1 MRTSPVT
8 ILCRSGQR
16 SRLVTANIALRQYA
30 TDFFRALA
38 QLSAGSMLPLTA
50 ADLLAKVIVGS
61 ALEHMDLDRLIQ
73 QIGPEVAA
81 RIHTGQESVDDVA
94 VALHKALQFQSVPAL
109 SLYENHF

>member
-1 MRTSPVT
+1 
-8 ILCRSGQR
+8 
-16 SRLVTANIALRQYA
+16 
-30 TDFFRALA
+30 
-38 QLSAGSMLPLTA
+38 MLPLTT

-109 SLYENHF
+109 ALDALVLTNQSNSQEHKYEAIDY

>member
-1 MRTSPVT
+1 
-8 ILCRSGQR
+8 
-16 SRLVTANIALRQYA
+16 
-30 TDFFRALA
+30 
-38 QLSAGSMLPLTA
+38 MLPLTA

-94 VALHKALQFQSVPAL
+94 VALHKALQFQSGAFRNL
-109 SLYENHF
+109 AERFGLTDSYE

>member
-1 MRTSPVT
+1 
-8 ILCRSGQR
+8 
-16 SRLVTANIALRQYA
+16 
-30 TDFFRALA
+30 
-38 QLSAGSMLPLTA
+38 MLPLTA

-94 VALHKALQFQSVPAL
+94 VALHKALQFQSVSDLRYRRATL
-109 SLYENHF
+109 LIVTSSVGTRVQSSSSLTIST